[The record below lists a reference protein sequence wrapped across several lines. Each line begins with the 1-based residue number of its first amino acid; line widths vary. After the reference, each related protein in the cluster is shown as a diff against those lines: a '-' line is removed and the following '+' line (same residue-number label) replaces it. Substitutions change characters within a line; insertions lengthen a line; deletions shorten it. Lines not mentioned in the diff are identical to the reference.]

1 MPLHTTKWSLRL
13 PILIAALT
21 APIGVALSQE
31 AANFDV
37 PAQDASSGLRAL
49 AIQGNF
55 ELMIPPKLVQGR
67 SIHQVRGDYT
77 PSSALAKAMRGT
89 GLAYKAVS
97 DHAYAIQAEVAE
109 PTAKTVQAQPLPTQ
123 QASSAGPIQPVE
135 LEGVTVV
142 SRALKTPEYG
152 EGEIFSIDRAAP
164 LPLDKTYEQLTEEQ
178 KQLYR
183 SWYVSLGENDEPPFP
198 EGGMM
203 NLFERTV
210 SMHNLGFGSVAWR
223 YGVEGRYFV
232 LAHVDEKGVA
242 HSIEISQVGNFEPTD
257 LVKNFLGAVYMSQK
271 YKPGRCNGIPCA
283 MDFGVSI
290 NLTPRY

>member
-1 MPLHTTKWSLRL
+1 M
-13 PILIAALT
+13 
-21 APIGVALSQE
+21 GVALSQE
-31 AANFDV
+31 AADFDV
-37 PAQDASSGLRAL
+37 PAQDASTGLSAL

-67 SIHQVRGDYT
+67 SIHQVHGHYT
-77 PSSALAKAMRGT
+77 PSSALAKAMHGT

-109 PTAKTVQAQPLPTQ
+109 PTTKTVQAQPPPPQL
-123 QASSAGPIQPVE
+123 SSAGPTQPVE

-142 SRALKTPEYG
+142 SRTLKTPEYG
-152 EGEIFSIDRAAP
+152 EGEIFSINRAAP

-178 KQLYR
+178 RHLYR

-203 NLFERTV
+203 NLFERTI
-210 SMHNLGFGSVAWR
+210 SMHNLGFGSLAGR

-271 YKPGRCNGIPCA
+271 YKPGRCNGTPCA

-290 NLTPRY
+290 NMTPRY